1 MLASDSR
8 VALNAGEVA
17 AKVIDGEAIIMNLST
32 GMYYS
37 MERQSAVVWEWLERG
52 HTVAEAAEALAA
64 RYDVTPE
71 QARADVEQLVQ
82 QVLQEGLVQLERDDA
97 SARESLNGFAGEREA
112 YTPLQLNRYGDM
124 ADLLAL
130 DPPMPTLA
138 EAPWEQSGDRQ

>member
-1 MLASDSR
+1 MLAPDIR
-8 VALNAGEVA
+8 VTLNAGEVA

-37 MERQSAVVWEWLERG
+37 MDRQSAVVWEWLEHG
-52 HTVAEAAEALAA
+52 YTVVEVAEALAA
-64 RYDVTPE
+64 RYDVTLE
-71 QARADVEQLVQ
+71 QARSDVEQLVQ
-82 QVLQEGLVQLERDDA
+82 EVLQEGLVQLATDRGPAPEG
-97 SARESLNGFAGEREA
+97 LNGFAGQREA

-138 EAPWEQSGDRQ
+138 EPPRAEA